1 MAFLGIPT
9 SRKDLGNAG
18 WIKGAATT
26 GSRLAGNASSLL
38 GNQDQAQRYR
48 NFADAVDDP
57 NRGYAGTLNPIKI
70 VSNSSEAFGARG
82 GSGNFGFT
90 SSAPAGG
97 GGDGSGG
104 PQVQGAGV
112 DVGANGLYAGGAGA
126 YDPNKDAARVNQ
138 VKNEVRGL
146 MQLFQ
151 QAFDSAMSRVDALAG
166 EKRGQLKEKYTGE
179 KDKLSRNY
187 GDTST
192 AIDDQMAARGAF
204 NSSYRA
210 REQGTAKDAFET
222 AFSGLNRAESE
233 DEAEIGRFADQQ
245 KAELR
250 ASTPNYNVD
259 DYGEVDDLQ
268 SIKQNVDQAVKAL
281 GVTNAGL
288 GTSSQYKA
296 NLDRIAPETA
306 DKGNASLKSQLDR
319 LAGTNANPE
328 AKRFIAA
335 QTIAD
340 AGEDPA
346 TWMDYFEQ
354 QNRLTGSMAQPGQ
367 ALTVA

>member
-18 WIKGAATT
+18 WVKGAATV
-26 GSRLAGNASSLL
+26 GARAAGNASSLL

-70 VSNSSEAFGARG
+70 VANSSEAFGARG

-97 GGDGSGG
+97 GNGGGG
-104 PQVQGAGV
+104 PQVQGQMTT
-112 DVGANGLYAGGAGA
+112 VGDTGLYGAGGGKA
-126 YDPNKDAARVNQ
+126 YDPNTDPTRVNN
-138 VKNEVRGL
+138 VRNEIRGL

-151 QAFDSAMSRVDALAG
+151 QAFESAMSRVDALSG
-166 EKRGQLKEKYTGE
+166 EKRGQIREKYQGE
-179 KDKLSRNY
+179 KDKLSTNY
-187 GDTST
+187 ADTSNQ
-192 AIDDQMAARGAF
+192 IDDQMAARGAF

-210 REQGTAKDAFET
+210 REQGTAKDAFDT
-222 AFSGLNRAESE
+222 AFKGLNTAEGE

-250 ASTPNYNVD
+250 ASRPSYNVD
-259 DYGEVDDLQ
+259 DYGEVDTLQ
-268 SIKQNVDQAVKAL
+268 GIKQNVDQAVKQL

-296 NLDRIAPETA
+296 NLDKIAPRTA
-306 DKGNASLKSQLDR
+306 DAGNASLKAQLDR

-328 AKRFIAA
+328 AKRFIAM
-335 QTIAD
+335 QTISD

-354 QNRLTGSMAQPGQ
+354 QNRLTGSQAPGQ